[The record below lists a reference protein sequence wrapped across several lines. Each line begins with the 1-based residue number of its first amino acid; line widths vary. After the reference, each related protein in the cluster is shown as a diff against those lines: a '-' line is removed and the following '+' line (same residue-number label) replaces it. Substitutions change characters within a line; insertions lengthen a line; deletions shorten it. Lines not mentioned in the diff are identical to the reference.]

1 MSIPDY
7 EQDLQILQDATDNI
21 SEPAKKTDAEQKLT
35 KLRQKIIAW
44 GTEDQVR
51 KNIDALKSELK
62 LSEET
67 PPSSWFQRF
76 KATVETQSKETL
88 TVQYIN
94 TLFEKLP
101 TIEQDPVGRS
111 FVLQFLWGKLRA
123 SGYLMTIENNRVS
136 LRTRKQND
144 MNLAPFTETINN
156 HIKAGQISLSECTQT
171 VIIWSGTMGEY
182 IEMNKINPDN
192 INNADYIL
200 YLKKKYKLPENF
212 IADDIKE
219 KNIPDTDKA
228 LLFSSLNN
236 GLAWVD
242 MSQVVNNYTNMQKD
256 AKEVFDSQAFKQAQK
271 VIDTVTGWK
280 NKAPEN
286 TQDIARQFSE
296 DPAGAL
302 SGKPL
307 TTIGA
312 GIALIMG
319 LGYEKGKGFSLW
331 TGLTRGFMGLIA
343 LFLGNGIAK
352 EWGMD
357 PKALIKE
364 GMDAM
369 KDGGKKAWEAAQSA
383 VATVTGQEAGAVKPG
398 ETIILTETQKWFR
411 ESISKNIE
419 LEGKVKK
426 FSEDKKKYD
435 AKEIG
440 DMDAYLTYIE
450 KDIKDIPL
458 VQLFPN
464 DHKKSIFSGDGSME
478 LSLKDTLD
486 PLMFKTVFR
495 AYLMGTGYDALTGT
509 GDVMGLAEK
518 EAFLKNNSITDAD
531 IQTKKL
537 SDILPQIQQKRQV
550 AVVTP
555 MTSTAPVA
563 PTNTPVDTKKPLVI
577 GWKTVEMGK
586 YVQIQSSAKYSGIT
600 PVDSTW
606 KTLPILNN
614 GSQVKFVGEI
624 KKINNIDHVEVEYS
638 GKRMYVQVMQ
648 LKTNP

>member
-1 MSIPDY
+1 MLVFLRLARKYGRIKEVIFLIIIFMAEQVTHSPDY
-7 EQDLQILQDATDNI
+7 KEDLQVLREATNKIGDKT
-21 SEPAKKTDAEQKLT
+21 KKTEIES
-35 KLRQKIIAW
+35 KIAGLNQRIAAW
-44 GTEDQVR
+44 ETEATVR
-51 KNIDALKSELK
+51 GSINDLKSELK

-76 KATVETQSKETL
+76 KATIETQSRETL

-236 GLAWVD
+236 GLGWVD
-242 MSQVVNNYTNMQKD
+242 MQQVVKNYDNMQKD
-256 AKEVFDSQAFKQAQK
+256 AKELFDSQAYRQAQK
-271 VIDTVTGWK
+271 VVDTLAGWK
-280 NKAPEN
+280 NKTPEN
-286 TQDIARQFSE
+286 TKDLAKQFTE
-296 DPAGAL
+296 DPAWAL

-307 TTIGA
+307 TAIGA
-312 GIALIMG
+312 WIALIYG
-319 LGYEKGKGFSLW
+319 LGHKKGEWFSLW

-357 PKALIKE
+357 PKELMKE
-364 GMDAM
+364 GMNAM
-369 KDGGKKAWEAAQSA
+369 RDGGKEKEDPGTTPS
-383 VATVTGQEAGAVKPG
+383 VATDSEKPTSVTLPLVEKPKLSPGQGEATKNVMENKKLSQSITRHSESHKWEPG
-398 ETIILTETQKWFR
+398 SWTLDMYLSFINSSDFQAQKL
-411 ESISKNIE
+411 KNIIYTDDPEASIFDEGTGKLGLGITVPNE
-419 LEGKVKK
+419 LDHKILKK
-426 FSEDKKKYD
+426 
-435 AKEIG
+435 ILR
-440 DMDAYLTYIE
+440 AYLTGNPEINYIE
-450 KDIKDIPL
+450 WNKWKKEQELFESWKPGIKDQKEMI
-458 VQLFPN
+458 
-464 DHKKSIFSGDGSME
+464 I
-478 LSLKDTLD
+478 
-486 PLMFKTVFR
+486 
-495 AYLMGTGYDALTGT
+495 ADAL
-509 GDVMGLAEK
+509 
-518 EAFLKNNSITDAD
+518 S
-531 IQTKKL
+531 
-537 SDILPQIQQKRQV
+537 
-550 AVVTP
+550 
-555 MTSTAPVA
+555 
-563 PTNTPVDTKKPLVI
+563 
-577 GWKTVEMGK
+577 
-586 YVQIQSSAKYSGIT
+586 
-600 PVDSTW
+600 
-606 KTLPILNN
+606 
-614 GSQVKFVGEI
+614 
-624 KKINNIDHVEVEYS
+624 KIYI
-638 GKRMYVQVMQ
+638 
-648 LKTNP
+648 P